1 LLNKNEDF
9 FFNRQRSGLEELQSY
24 QPSFYRRIREMV
36 AINTFAGLTLD
47 NMAQDMDNSFIYH
60 FLDSGPVETLEEFER
75 FLAIDVD
82 PDSSIENRKS
92 AVKLK
97 WRGGGKMSRSRI
109 KSLVYEY
116 CNSDCTVSLTDSQL
130 IISMKFTDD
139 PSIYMP
145 SIRKVIS
152 SSNIPAHIEVVYS
165 GELDCVYK
173 MIWRIGTAVESMDFK
188 MWFSMYPG
196 VDKLDGSALL
206 DGSRLL
212 DATYKWFEPETDVK
226 IDANTTKG
234 LMKAECSLV
243 TRTNYYQL
251 DGSLVLDGSV
261 TLNASEVKEDL

>member
-1 LLNKNEDF
+1 MLNKNEDF

-82 PDSSIENRKS
+82 PDSSIENRKA

-188 MWFSMYPG
+188 MWLLQYQ
-196 VDKLDGSALL
+196 LL
-206 DGSRLL
+206 DPSM
-212 DATYKWFEPETDVK
+212 DMKMN
-226 IDANTTKG
+226 IDTTKE
-234 LMKAECSLV
+234 LMEAECSLV
-243 TRTNYYQL
+243 TRKNFYQL
-251 DGSLVLDGSV
+251 DGSLILDGSV
-261 TLNASEVKEDL
+261 VLNASEVKEDL